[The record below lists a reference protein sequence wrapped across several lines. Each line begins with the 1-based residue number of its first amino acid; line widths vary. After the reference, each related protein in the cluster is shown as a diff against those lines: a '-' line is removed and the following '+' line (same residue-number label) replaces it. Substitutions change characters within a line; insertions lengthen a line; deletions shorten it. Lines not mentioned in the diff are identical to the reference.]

1 MKNRQIYN
9 KNNCRGV
16 TLIAL
21 TVAVVILVIISS
33 ILIYNAKNGI
43 KMRNIK
49 MMQNDIEIL
58 NDQIN
63 AYYIKYG
70 AIPASQQYME
80 DVSRFKQLNDNDI
93 YYIIDLSALEG
104 LTLNYGANEE
114 KDDVYIINEQ
124 SHHIYYAKGLEIDGV
139 WYYTNDIDENVELKQ
154 KNN

>member
-1 MKNRQIYN
+1 MKNRQ
-9 KNNCRGV
+9 KNNKKNCKGV

-21 TVAVVILVIISS
+21 TVAVVILIIISS

-43 KMRNIK
+43 KIRNIK
-49 MMQNDIEIL
+49 MMQNDIEKL
-58 NDQIN
+58 DDQID

-70 AIPASQQYME
+70 AIPASQQYTE
-80 DVSRFKQLNDNDI
+80 DLSRFTQANDNDI

-114 KDDVYIINEQ
+114 KDDIYIINEQ
-124 SHHIYYAKGLEIDGV
+124 SHHIYYAKGIEIDNV

-154 KNN
+154 KSN